1 MQTNGNRA
9 GVLAVLLAALAAC
22 GGGAG
27 ASGVAAVQ
35 LQSTYSNPYVGETTH
50 VGANPVDE
58 HGITVPGVACAFLSS
73 NPGVATIDVS
83 SGAVAAL
90 SAGVT
95 VITAACGGKAAT
107 MNITVRPNEV
117 TLTIQKQGNGNG
129 AVFANPPGTPNFVH
143 GTSVQITATAN
154 PGSAFVAWG
163 GACVGVAAPSACDLV
178 MDADTTVT
186 ATFALSETFV
196 SNTWSASLG
205 TITDGIGC
213 QYAISASGVLTLNV
227 VENSNGTVSGTGT
240 TTAHIGIVTVYT
252 PPYDT
257 CTSLPFDTSG
267 SGNLVGNDTT
277 LTASLA
283 SSGGGFT
290 LAFTGTRSGTTITGS
305 ATIHETLKDGS
316 GTSYPTSGATGS
328 FSATKQ

>member
-1 MQTNGNRA
+1 MQTKANRA
-9 GVLAVLLAALAAC
+9 ATLVALAALAAC

-35 LQSTYSNPYVGETTH
+35 LQSTYTNPYVGETTH
-50 VGANPVDE
+50 VGATPVDE
-58 HGITVPGVACAFLSS
+58 HGIAVPGVGCAFASS
-73 NPGVATIDVS
+73 NPAVATIDAT

-90 SAGVT
+90 SAGAT

-107 MNITVRPNEV
+107 VNITVRPNEV
-117 TLTIQKQGNGNG
+117 ALTIQKQGNGTG
-129 AVFANPPGTPNFVH
+129 AVFANPPGTPTFVR
-143 GTSVQITATAN
+143 GTSIRITATAN
-154 PGSAFVAWG
+154 SGSTFVAWG
-163 GACVGVAAPSACDLV
+163 GACAAVAAPGACDLV
-178 MDADTTVT
+178 MNADTTVT
-186 ATFALSETFV
+186 ATFALSERFV

-205 TITDGIGC
+205 TVTDGIGC

-227 VENSNGTVSGTGT
+227 VENSNGSVSGTGS

-267 SGNLVGNDTT
+267 TGNLGGNDAS

-305 ATIHETLKDGS
+305 ATVHETLSDGS
-316 GTSYPTSGATGS
+316 GTSYPTSGATGG
-328 FSATKQ
+328 FTATKQ

>member
-1 MQTNGNRA
+1 MKTMVNPA
-9 GVLAVLLAALAAC
+9 GLLAGLLAAAAGC

-35 LQSTYSNPYVGETTH
+35 LQSTNTNPYVGQTTH
-50 VGANPVDE
+50 VGATPVDA
-58 HGITVPGVACAFLSS
+58 HGIAVPGVACAFASS
-73 NPGVATIDVS
+73 NPGVAAVDVS

-95 VITAACGGKAAT
+95 VITASCGGKAAT
-107 MNITVRPNEV
+107 VNITVRPNV
-117 TLTIQKQGNGNG
+117 VSLTIQKQGNGNG
-129 AVFANPPGTPNFVH
+129 AVFANPPGSPSFVP
-143 GTSVQITATAN
+143 GTSVQVTATAN
-154 PGSAFVAWG
+154 PGSLFTAWG
-163 GACVGVAAPSACDLV
+163 GACAGVAASGPCDLV
-178 MDADTTVT
+178 LDADTTVT

-205 TITDGIGC
+205 TVTDGLGC
-213 QYAISASGVLTLNV
+213 QYAVSASGVLTLNV
-227 VENSNGTVSGTGT
+227 VENSNGTVSGTAS
-240 TTAHIGIVTVYT
+240 TTAHINIVTVYT

-267 SGNLVGNDTT
+267 SGNIGGNDAS

-283 SSGGGFT
+283 SSGGNFT
-290 LAFTGTRSGTTITGS
+290 FAFAGSRSGTTITGS
-305 ATIHETLKDGS
+305 ATAGQTLRDGY
-316 GTSYPTSGATGS
+316 GTAYPTSGSTGS